1 MKATLFFGEFLL
13 LFSKDIV
20 GGDNIYKFYTCRYD
34 RAFKEVFM
42 NEANKD
48 LLIYLLE
55 GVLKLK
61 IKKVEYLNLEQNSD
75 NIYVKRKHFDLF
87 LKTDIGNIQVEVN
100 ASNLNYVK
108 PRNMSYL
115 CAIYSHHVLKGQ
127 NYTQETKI
135 IQINFSYGLQDTEDM
150 RVYYVQDKSQ
160 KHYVENF
167 TIYEINMEK
176 YINYWYTKDKEKI
189 EANKEI
195 IMLDLGL
202 EELKL
207 LSLKD
212 GMVKKYM
219 EEIKRVNEDP
229 DFFEYMSAEE
239 DNRKIENSIRQE
251 MTERGLKEGLEK
263 GMKKGIQQGM
273 KQGIQQGLK
282 QGIEQGR
289 KELVRE
295 KRKIVMSM
303 FNQGLDL
310 DTIERYTQL
319 DRDFILSCQK

>member
-1 MKATLFFGEFLL
+1 
-13 LFSKDIV
+13 
-20 GGDNIYKFYTCRYD
+20 
-34 RAFKEVFM
+34 M

-55 GVLKLK
+55 GILKLN

-75 NIYVKRKHFDLF
+75 NIYIKRKHFDLF

-150 RVYYVQDKSQ
+150 RVYYVQDKSN

-202 EELKL
+202 EELRL
-207 LSLKD
+207 LSEKD
-212 GMVKKYM
+212 RMVAKYM

-229 DFFEYMSAEE
+229 EFFEYMSAEE

-263 GMKKGIQQGM
+263 GMKKGMKKGIQQGM
-273 KQGIQQGLK
+273 
-282 QGIEQGR
+282 EQGR
-289 KELVRE
+289 TDGKKE
-295 KRKIVMSM
+295 IIISM
-303 FNQGLDL
+303 LEQGLDVN
-310 DTIERYTQL
+310 TIAQYTKINKE
-319 DRDFILSCQK
+319 FILSCKENK

>member
-1 MKATLFFGEFLL
+1 MKGGMFL
-13 LFSKDIV
+13 
-20 GGDNIYKFYTCRYD
+20 KFYTCRYD

-55 GVLKLK
+55 GILKLN
-61 IKKVEYLNLEQNSD
+61 IKKVEYLNLEQNVG
-75 NIYVKRKHFDLF
+75 NVYVKRKHFDLF

-100 ASNLNYVK
+100 VSNLNYVR

-127 NYTQETKI
+127 NYTQETRI

-150 RVYYVQDKSQ
+150 RVYYVQDKSN

-202 EELKL
+202 EELRL
-207 LSLKD
+207 LSEKD
-212 GMVKKYM
+212 RMVAKYM
-219 EEIKRVNEDP
+219 EEIKKVNEDP
-229 DFFEYMSAEE
+229 EFFEYMSAEE

-282 QGIEQGR
+282 QGIEQGQIKAK
-289 KELVRE
+289 KEMAKLMLE
-295 KRKIVMSM
+295 K
-303 FNQGLDL
+303 GLDISL
-310 DTIERYTQL
+310 ISDCTGLSFQEIEML
-319 DRDFILSCQK
+319 